1 MSETISADVQFCE
14 IIADY
19 REILG
24 TIRLI
29 RDAAG
34 NESDE
39 VNVSDINYSM
49 NLLARNME
57 MTNKKLDELYEIF
70 NTVYFQD

>member
-1 MSETISADVQFCE
+1 MSDTISTEVQFCE
-14 IIADY
+14 ILADY

-29 RDAAG
+29 REASG
-34 NESDE
+34 NDTDGI
-39 VNVSDINYSM
+39 NISDITHSM

-57 MTNKKLDELYEIF
+57 TTNKKLDDLYEIF
-70 NTVYFQD
+70 STVYFQK